1 MIEQLNLWHRVLDSK
16 MRPNRGTVRINDPRA
31 SQRTV
36 RGKRRRGPRFARSFG
51 VT

>member
-1 MIEQLNLWHRVLDSK
+1 MIEQLNLWHRVLDS
-16 MRPNRGTVRINDPRA
+16 NGTVRINDPRA